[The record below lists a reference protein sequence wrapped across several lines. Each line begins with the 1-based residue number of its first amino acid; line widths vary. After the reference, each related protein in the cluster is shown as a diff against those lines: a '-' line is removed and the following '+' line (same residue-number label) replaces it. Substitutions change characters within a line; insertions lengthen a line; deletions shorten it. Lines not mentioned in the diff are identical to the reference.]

1 MDMDYIIVIQ
11 FETYDRMIQC
21 ETVARERERERDRY
35 SMIQYDPVVSN

>member
-21 ETVARERERERDRY
+21 ETVARERERDRY